1 MFKKLSIITIIV
13 FTITKL
19 IAQTTTIN
27 TINGSQDVFQFSE
40 NKKFYSGIKTNNNK
54 TVHFRK
60 NIVLNYIVDQKITIV
75 QDSAIFS
82 YLPKFNKTYSHL
94 KSIKHKNFKSFLY
107 DSTIK
112 ISEKQFFAI
121 SKNINHTPIQLLA
134 KRFKKN
140 KTIRT
145 VLNYSG
151 ATIGVAGLACF
162 AYSAMNST
170 GKTQS
175 TFANEQRR
183 KNQLMEFYGGSFL
196 GLSSVIFISTIIPS
210 SRNHKILHKK
220 MVAEYNYHLNTTH

>member
-1 MFKKLSIITIIV
+1 MFKKINIIIIIS

-19 IAQTTTIN
+19 LAQTTTIN
-27 TINGSQDVFQFSE
+27 TINGSHDVLKFSE
-40 NKKFYSGIKTNNNK
+40 NKKFYSGIKIKNNK

-60 NIVLNYIVDQKITIV
+60 NIVLNYTINQKTTIV

-82 YLPKFNKTYSHL
+82 FLPKFNKSYSNLKPINHL
-94 KSIKHKNFKSFLY
+94 NFKSFLY
-107 DSTIK
+107 DSTFK

-175 TFANEQRR
+175 TYANEQRE
-183 KNQLMEFYGGSFL
+183 KNQTIEFYGSSLL
-196 GLSSVIFISTIIPS
+196 GISGILFISTIIPS
-210 SRNHKILHKK
+210 VKNHKILHKK
-220 MVAEYNYHLNTTH
+220 MVAEYNYHLNTNN

>member
-1 MFKKLSIITIIV
+1 MFKKINIIIIIS

-19 IAQTTTIN
+19 LAQTTTIN
-27 TINGSQDVFQFSE
+27 TINGSQDVLQFSE
-40 NKKFYSGIKTNNNK
+40 NKKFYSGIKTKNNK

-60 NIVLNYIVDQKITIV
+60 NIVLNYITNQKITIV
-75 QDSAIFS
+75 KDSAIFS
-82 YLPKFNKTYSHL
+82 YLPKFNKSYSNLKPINHL
-94 KSIKHKNFKSFLY
+94 NFKSFLY
-107 DSTIK
+107 DSTFK

-175 TFANEQRR
+175 TYANEQRK
-183 KNQLMEFYGGSFL
+183 KNQTIEFYGSSLL
-196 GLSSVIFISTIIPS
+196 GISGILFISTIIPS
-210 SRNHKILHKK
+210 VKNHKILHKK
-220 MVAEYNYHLNTTH
+220 MVAEYNYHLNTSN